1 MSESIQMS
9 EDMRRTIIEMIDSQA
24 YRCDLLLENEDV
36 DDMKNACAILRE
48 WTTDSGN
55 VLLTMYFNEEL
66 DEIKDKHLMAYVEE
80 GQLHHALYR
89 FKLKMW

>member
-1 MSESIQMS
+1 MS

-24 YRCDLLLENEDV
+24 YRCDLLLDNEDV

-55 VLLTMYFNEEL
+55 VLPTMYLNDEL
-66 DEIKDKHLMAYVEE
+66 CDCEDQQLFLNYIEPGAVAY
-80 GQLHHALYR
+80 GAFYY
-89 FKLKMW
+89 

>member
-1 MSESIQMS
+1 MNAVFVTSQLK
-9 EDMRRTIIEMIDSQA
+9 TIAE
-24 YRCDLLLENEDV
+24 RCDTLIENEDV

-66 DEIKDKHLMAYVEE
+66 DENKDKHLMAYVEE
-80 GQLHHALYR
+80 GQLQHALYR